1 MGKYIGLESQGK
13 YDIAYEVDHYEV
25 IFDNGE
31 KHIFGCEEN
40 AVWYMEQNKNRHP
53 RFLKI
58 MYGVLI

>member
-1 MGKYIGLESQGK
+1 MERNIGLESTDR

-40 AVWYMEQNKNRHP
+40 AVWYMEQNKDRNP
-53 RFLKI
+53 RFIKVMNGI
-58 MYGVLI
+58 LI